1 MVCEENTSM
10 QEFSLPTNFHGVPR
24 KSIGL
29 KFIPKVD
36 VLVQNISA
44 LKPVVITDEGSDV
57 TLALKAKL
65 ESEGHKVIVL
75 QFDTFKKNSAIK
87 DGVIISEISDQNIK
101 IAIDTILAKNE
112 IGSFIYLH
120 PHFIFSGHNFTEH
133 FAVERSLLKATF
145 LLAKYL
151 QAPLNAT
158 SKTQR
163 TAFMTVSRLDG
174 KFGMDKRSNIS
185 IIAGGL
191 SGLTKCMNLEWSPVF
206 CRAIDAKPELSSEEI
221 ANNLFLELHDADVR
235 YVDVAINDNG
245 RMTYDVVSN
254 EVGATDTYKK
264 TVTDK
269 DVFLVAGG
277 GRGVTATC
285 IKEMNISFKSKF
297 ILLGRSS
304 LDFELPAYALS
315 EANPAALKKAIMQEM
330 KDSGENVSIK
340 GLNSTFNKYVA
351 KKEIE
356 ETIANIKANGGD
368 AVYVAGDV
376 TNLTIKPE
384 LLKIE
389 KQWGKIT
396 GIIHGAGR
404 LADKLIQDKTEEIF
418 DNVTS
423 VKLDGLLNLLKMVN
437 INELRH
443 LIMFSSVAG
452 FYGNVGQSDYA
463 MANEILSTAG
473 HLFSTNHPNT
483 KVTAINWGAWEGGMV
498 SPELQKMFEEAGV
511 SLVNHPGGAARFVQ
525 ELNGAYHSQP
535 QVIIGGTLP
544 AGISDISGDLK
555 TYTIKRNLSLKD
567 NEFLNHHV
575 IQGSPVLP
583 MVNATAWMADSCV
596 KLFPDYKLAS
606 IENVKLFKGIVFD
619 GTEKE
624 QYFTEIKE
632 QSKTDERIVCAV
644 TIYSKGGKLPLN
656 HYRSTVALA
665 RKRSDKPIFQ
675 TPQLKENKIE
685 GATFYKDG
693 SLFHGAFYQGIEEVI
708 AMDEDQVLLKCKA
721 PSVSFENQGQF
732 PSTSLNAFFLDIQ
745 YQGMVVWVQK
755 FHNGANSL
763 PLQTL
768 KGMVYGEI
776 PADKSFYVH
785 IKIQENSAAKM
796 IADCTV
802 FDENGAVYLFTEGAG
817 LTVSEGLKW

>member
-1 MVCEENTSM
+1 
-10 QEFSLPTNFHGVPR
+10 VPR

-36 VLVQNISA
+36 ILVQNISS
-44 LKPVVITDEGSDV
+44 LKPVVITDEGSDL
-57 TLALKAKL
+57 TLAVKAKL
-65 ESEGHKVIVL
+65 ESEGHTVIVI
-75 QFDTFKKNSAIK
+75 QFDAFKKNTSIKNAIS
-87 DGVIISEISDQNIK
+87 ISEINDQNIK
-101 IAIDTILAKNE
+101 AAIDTILVKNE
-112 IGSFIYLH
+112 IGAFIYLH
-120 PHFIFSGHNFTEH
+120 PHFTFSGHNFTQH
-133 FAVERSLLKATF
+133 FETERALLKATF
-145 LLAKYL
+145 LLAKQL
-151 QAPLNAT
+151 QAPLNTT

-174 KFGMDKRSNIS
+174 KFGMDKRSDIS

-206 CRAIDAKPELSSEEI
+206 CRAIDAKPELAAKEI
-221 ANNLFLELHDADVR
+221 ADSVFLELHDADVR
-235 YVDVAINDNG
+235 YVDVALNENG
-245 RMTYDVVSN
+245 RMTYEVKPN
-254 EVGATDTYKK
+254 EVPANENYQQ
-264 TVTDK
+264 TVTNK

-304 LDFELPAYALS
+304 LDFELPAYALN
-315 EANPAALKKAIMQEM
+315 EDNPSKLKNAIMLEM
-330 KDSGENVSIK
+330 KASGEKVSIK

-356 ETIANIKANGGD
+356 DTIAHIKANGGD

-384 LLKIE
+384 LLIIE

-423 VKLDGLLNLLKMVN
+423 VKLDGLLGLLKMVN
-437 INELRH
+437 INELKH

-452 FYGNVGQSDYA
+452 FYGNIGQSDYA
-463 MANEILSTAG
+463 MANEILSTAA

-525 ELNGAYHSQP
+525 ELNGAYHNQP

-544 AGISDISGDLK
+544 AGISDVSGDLK
-555 TYTIKRNLSLKD
+555 TYTIQRNLSLKD

-624 QYFTEIKE
+624 MYFTEVKE
-632 QSKTDERIVCAV
+632 QSKTADHIVCDV
-644 TIYSKGGKLPLN
+644 TVYSKGGKLPLN
-656 HYRSTVALA
+656 HYRSTVTLS
-665 RKRSDKPIFQ
+665 RKRADKPKFQ
-675 TPQLKENKIE
+675 APILKESNID

-693 SLFHGAFYQGIEEVI
+693 SLFHGAFYQGIEEVVS
-708 AMDEDQVLLKCKA
+708 MDKEQVVLKCKA
-721 PSVSFENQGQF
+721 PAVSFEDQGQF

-768 KGMVYGEI
+768 KGLVYGEI

-802 FDENGAVYLFTEGAG
+802 YDENGDVFLFTEGAG
-817 LTVSEGLKW
+817 LTVSEGLRW